1 MRTEKKSV
9 KVIIAGG
16 GTGGHVFPAVAIAGE
31 FLERPD
37 VQDVL
42 FVGTEKGLEA
52 RVLRDMGFTLRTINV
67 EGVKGRGAAKMIVS
81 LLKIPWSISQS
92 VSIIRNFRPDIV
104 LGVGGYASGP
114 GVIAAH
120 FMGVKTAI
128 AEQNALPGFTNR
140 MLGRFV
146 DKIFLS
152 FPDREGWFA
161 DVRTVVTGNPV
172 RRGFVKGIKKSRMKE
187 DKFSILIFGGS
198 QGARTINRVAVES
211 IGYLED
217 IKDRLVIT
225 HQTGDKDMDEV
236 SAAYRDCG
244 VDAEVHSFIT
254 DMSSAYESA
263 DLLICRA
270 GATSIAEITASGKAS
285 VLIPYPFAAGNH
297 QELNARMLADA
308 GAAEM
313 ILESELD
320 GKRLAG
326 AIRRLLN
333 SSGTIN
339 RMEKESQRLG
349 NVKAAEQIVDE
360 CMNILGQ
367 GAEMRGRESGAG
379 KKI

>member
-1 MRTEKKSV
+1 MRREKSV
-9 KVIIAGG
+9 RVIMAGG

-42 FVGTEKGLEA
+42 FIGTEKGLEA
-52 RVLRDMGFTLRTINV
+52 RILRDMGFTLRTINV
-67 EGVKGRGAAKMIVS
+67 EGVKGRRAAKMIVS
-81 LLKIPWSISQS
+81 LLKIPWSIAQS

-114 GVIAAH
+114 AVITAH
-120 FMGVKTAI
+120 FMGIKTVI

-146 DKIFLS
+146 DRIFLS

-161 DVRTVVTGNPV
+161 DAGTVVTGNPV
-172 RRGFVKGIKKSRMKE
+172 RKGFVKGIKKSRRTG

-198 QGARTINRVAVES
+198 QGAQTINRVVVES
-211 IGYLED
+211 IGYLKD

-236 SAAYRDCG
+236 SAAYHDYG
-244 VDAEVHSFIT
+244 VDAGVHSFIT
-254 DMSSAYESA
+254 DMSSAYGSA

-270 GATSIAEITASGKAS
+270 GATSVAEITASGKAS
-285 VLIPYPFAAGNH
+285 VLIPYPFAAGGH
-297 QELNARMLADA
+297 QELNARVLTDA

-326 AIRRLLN
+326 VIRRLFN
-333 SSGTIN
+333 SPGTIN
-339 RMEKESQRLG
+339 RMEKESEKLG
-349 NVKAAEQIVDE
+349 NVKAAEDIVDE
-360 CMNILGQ
+360 CMIILGQ
-367 GAEMRGRESGAG
+367 GTDIRGQKSGVRR
-379 KKI
+379 KI